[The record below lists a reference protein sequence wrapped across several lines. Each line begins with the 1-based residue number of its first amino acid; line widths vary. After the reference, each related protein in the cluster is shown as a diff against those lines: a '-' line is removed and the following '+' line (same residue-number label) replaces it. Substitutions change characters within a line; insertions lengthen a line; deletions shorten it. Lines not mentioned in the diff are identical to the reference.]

1 MSFLLLSIKIIISF
15 CQNYSADIGELTKTN
30 PEIAVNEWI
39 NKQTRGK
46 IPKIVGEKNCLVADN
61 LRNNDN
67 IMCSLS
73 AVQPIRMSI
82 ILINTE
88 DHY

>member
-1 MSFLLLSIKIIISF
+1 MFNTDLIRLQTFLFNSTWPCSYEFLSLKIIISF

-67 IMCSLS
+67 IMC
-73 AVQPIRMSI
+73 
-82 ILINTE
+82 
-88 DHY
+88 